1 MRILINSIN
10 YSPELT
16 GIGKYTG
23 EMAEWLA
30 EQGHEIKVITAPP
43 YYPAWRVSEGYF
55 AEWYRWENLAGVRV
69 WRCPLWVPASPTGL
83 TRILHLASFAL
94 SSFPLMLWHGLVW
107 RPNVVFVIEPPLFC
121 APAAWMAARLGGARA
136 WLHVQDFEVDA
147 AFDLGILRSRK
158 LRAAV
163 LAVERWL
170 LRRFDTVS
178 SISERMVDRLA
189 AKGVDGAK
197 RMLFQNWVDTEAIR
211 PLGNVDSFRQELGIP
226 EGVYILLYSG
236 NMGEKQGLE
245 VLIETARL
253 LSDHR
258 DILFMICGEGA
269 SKHKLMEMA
278 GGLANVKFLPLQ
290 PIDRLNE
297 LLNLADVH
305 LLPQRADAEDLV
317 MPSKLTAILAS
328 GRPVV
333 ATVRE
338 GTQIANVVRDCG
350 IVVNPGDAVG
360 MRDAITDLVKDAD
373 KRANLGKAG
382 RDFALNNWNKD
393 HVLSKAFPGECVMVK
408 KS

>member
-30 EQGHEIKVITAPP
+30 RQGHEVRVITAPP
-43 YYPAWRVSEGYF
+43 YYPAWRVSEGYS
-55 AEWYRWENLAGVRV
+55 AGWYRRERLAGVSV
-69 WRCPLWVPASPTGL
+69 WRCPLWVPGKPTGL

-94 SSFPLMLWHGLVW
+94 SSFPLMLWQGLSW
-107 RPNVVFVIEPPLFC
+107 RPNIVFVVEPPLFC
-121 APAAWMAARLGGARA
+121 APAAWMAARLGGAKA

-147 AFDLGILRSRK
+147 AFDLGILRSQK
-158 LRAAV
+158 LRVAV
-163 LAVERWL
+163 LGVERWL

-178 SISERMVDRLA
+178 TISERMVDRLA
-189 AKGVDGAK
+189 GKGIDAAKK
-197 RMLFQNWVDTEAIR
+197 LLFQNWVDTEAIH
-211 PLGNVDSFRQELGIP
+211 PLDSVDSFRQELGVP
-226 EGVYILLYSG
+226 AGVSVLLYSG

-245 VLIETARL
+245 VLIETAKL
-253 LSDHR
+253 LSENR
-258 DILFMICGEGA
+258 DVMFVICGEGA
-269 SKHKLMEMA
+269 SKHRLMDMA
-278 GGLANVKFLPLQ
+278 AGLENVKFLPLQ

-338 GTQIANVVRDCG
+338 GTQIANVVKDCG
-350 IVVNPGDAVG
+350 VVVNPGDAVG
-360 MRDAITDLVKDAD
+360 MRDAIVGLVGDAE
-373 KRANLGKAG
+373 KRARLGKAG
-382 RDFALNNWNKD
+382 RGFAMANWNKD
-393 HVLSKAFPGECVMVK
+393 CVLSQAFPVK
-408 KS
+408 